1 MSIIGSVTVPLKNR
15 SYEFIVGTELLADF
29 DTHLND
35 VLNHPRIAVITD
47 KIVADLHLPKLTN
60 SLLKAGINVE
70 VVEIPGTEASKNLY
84 YLDQVLGR
92 LLDIRTVSYTHLRA
106 HET

>member
-15 SYEFIVGTELLADF
+15 SYEVIVGTDLLADF

-60 SLLKAGINVE
+60 SLFLATKSVSLFISTIE
-70 VVEIPGTEASKNLY
+70 NLFFF
-84 YLDQVLGR
+84 
-92 LLDIRTVSYTHLRA
+92 S
-106 HET
+106 